1 MVDVV
6 IIGSGPAGSIAAKKI
21 CDEGHSVTLYEKE
34 RIPRHK
40 HCAGYVSPK
49 SVKMLDIADIDCSE
63 VINQSITGFKI
74 KCMHEYFDLRP
85 EKSDIISG
93 NVYREEFDTYLTD
106 CARQSGAKVVDS
118 SRVTSIEKNDDG
130 KYSVVTPDGSEKCDI
145 VIGAD
150 GVYSFTR
157 RHLGIEYDKKKI
169 GVSLETEISVDQEV
183 FDYYDNMNF
192 YDMGSFNCG
201 YSWVFPKIKGGT
213 VNVGV
218 CVWAVEAKKMKITIV
233 DLLHSFLDSL
243 DWYKD
248 QEINPQGH
256 LIPFMGT
263 VKKLGE
269 GNIILIGDAAGF
281 VGVGGEG
288 IPSALESGLHA
299 AESVKQYYNG
309 GGQLLELYE
318 DLSKDLV
325 TDLNWF
331 LPRINK
337 IMLSPRWL
345 KPILRMADRDEEFR
359 KDLMDFMTHSMSMK
373 DAYNTFSVRK
383 IVRAF
388 LSLLS
393 RPKSQAY

>member
-49 SVKMLDIADIDCSE
+49 SVKMLDMADIDCSE
-63 VINQSITGFKI
+63 VINQSITGYKI

-106 CARQSGAKVVDS
+106 CARQSGANVVDS
-118 SRVTSIEKNDDG
+118 SRVTSIEKTDDG
-130 KYSVVTPDGSEKCDI
+130 TYSVVTPNGSEKCDI

-150 GVYSFTR
+150 GVNSFTR

-218 CVWAVEAKKMKITIV
+218 CVWAVEAKKMKSTLV

-248 QEINPQGH
+248 QEINPNGH

-288 IPSALESGLHA
+288 IPYALESGLHA